1 MERSD
6 TEPYLAKKVAA
17 GLITQSDADL
27 ILEHL
32 YERQAQR
39 GTSDETMRTSAS
51 YISLLRTYMPEFA
64 QCTTADVMKAVA
76 AIRRLKMKP
85 NTERKYILLLKMFFE
100 WLDERGIAQVD
111 IAKIDQVRAPAAEWV
126 TKTPEQMLTID
137 EVQRIIKGCRTS
149 RDRAMLAMIYE
160 GALRP
165 VEITGAQWRQLE
177 FDRYGAKFVT
187 DGKTGK
193 RRHIRLLMSAQ
204 YLAAWQADYPGG
216 ASPDAP
222 IFVRLRGSPAKMT
235 RGAMRKVI
243 ERAARRAGIE
253 REVFPYLFRHSR
265 ITHWV
270 ETGLSESV
278 IKLQS
283 WGNLKSPML
292 ATYAHVSDAAIDRAM
307 LEHAGIRQH
316 EGKQEEPKPI
326 QCPQCDAVNAPG
338 SPACYVCGCRFGRDA
353 TYTVEMLLTALIRE
367 YPDIAEA
374 LERVAVGESP
384 PGRSL
389 ADE

>member
-1 MERSD
+1 
-6 TEPYLAKKVAA
+6 
-17 GLITQSDADL
+17 
-27 ILEHL
+27 
-32 YERQAQR
+32 
-39 GTSDETMRTSAS
+39 
-51 YISLLRTYMPEFA
+51 
-64 QCTTADVMKAVA
+64 
-76 AIRRLKMKP
+76 
-85 NTERKYILLLKMFFE
+85 
-100 WLDERGIAQVD
+100 
-111 IAKIDQVRAPAAEWV
+111 
-126 TKTPEQMLTID
+126 MLTID

-187 DGKTGK
+187 AGKTGK

-374 LERVAVGESP
+374 LERVAAGESP

>member
-39 GTSDETMRTSAS
+39 GISDETVRTSAS
-51 YISLLRTYMPEFA
+51 YIALLRNHTPEFE

-76 AIRRLKMKP
+76 AIRRLHLRP
-85 NTERKYILLLKMFFE
+85 NTERKYILHIKQFFA
-100 WLDERGIAQVD
+100 WLDERGIAEVD
-111 IAKIDQVRAPAAEWV
+111 VSKIDKVKVPPADWI
-126 TKTPEQMLTID
+126 TKTAEEMLTID
-137 EVQRIIKGCRTS
+137 EVQRIIRACRTS

-243 ERAARRAGIE
+243 ERAAKRAGVEKPIH
-253 REVFPYLFRHSR
+253 PYLFRHSR

-292 ATYAHVSDAAIDRAM
+292 ATYAHVSDAAIDKAV

-316 EGKQEEPKPI
+316 EDSQEMPKPI
-326 QCPQCDAVNAPG
+326 QCPQCDTVNAPN
-338 SPACYVCGCRFGRDA
+338 SPACYVCGCPLTRDA
-353 TYTVEMLLTALIRE
+353 KYTVEMLLAALMRE
-367 YPDIAEA
+367 YPDVADALMQVAEGK
-374 LERVAVGESP
+374 LGQ
-384 PGRSL
+384 GRSG

>member
-6 TEPYLAKKVAA
+6 TEPYLAKKVGS

-39 GTSDETMRTSAS
+39 GISDETVRTSAS
-51 YISLLRTYMPEFA
+51 YIALLRDHTPEFE

-76 AIRRLKMKP
+76 AIRRLHLRP
-85 NTERKYILLLKMFFE
+85 NTERKYILHIKQFFA
-100 WLDERGIAQVD
+100 WLDERGIAEID
-111 IAKIDQVRAPAAEWV
+111 ISKIDKVKAPPAEWV
-126 TKTPEQMLTID
+126 TKTPEQMLTIN
-137 EVQRIIKGCRTS
+137 EVQRIIGACRNS
-149 RDRAMLAMIYE
+149 RDRAMLAVLYE

-165 VEITGAQWRQLE
+165 IEITKMNWKQIE
-177 FDRYGAKFVT
+177 FDRYGAKLTT

-204 YLAAWQADYPGG
+204 YLAVWQADYPGG

-243 ERAARRAGIE
+243 ERAAKRAGVEKPIH
-253 REVFPYLFRHSR
+253 PYLFRHSR

-283 WGNLKSPML
+283 WGDLKSPML
-292 ATYAHVSDAAIDRAM
+292 ATYAHVSDAAIDKAV
-307 LEHAGIRQH
+307 LEHAGIRRR
-316 EGKQEEPKPI
+316 EERREEPKPV
-326 QCPQCDAVNAPG
+326 QCPQCDTVNAPN
-338 SPACYVCGCRFGRDA
+338 SPACYVCGCPLTRGA
-353 TYTVEMLLTALIRE
+353 KYTVEMLLAAMLKE
-367 YPDIAEA
+367 YPEVADALMQAAEGK
-374 LERVAVGESP
+374 LTQDRTAVGE
-384 PGRSL
+384 
-389 ADE
+389 

>member
-6 TEPYLAKKVAA
+6 TEPYLTKKSDAD
-17 GLITQSDADL
+17 LITKSDADL

-32 YERQAQR
+32 HERQAQR
-39 GTSDETMRTSAS
+39 GTSDDTVRTSAS
-51 YISLLRTYMPEFA
+51 YLSLLREHMPEFER
-64 QCTTADVMKAVA
+64 CTTADVMKAIA
-76 AIRRLKMKP
+76 AIRRLHLRP
-85 NTERKYILLLKMFFE
+85 NTERKYILHIKQFFA

-137 EVQRIIKGCRTS
+137 EVQRIIGACRTS

-243 ERAARRAGIE
+243 ERAARRAGVEKPIH
-253 REVFPYLFRHSR
+253 PYLFRHSR

-326 QCPQCDAVNAPG
+326 QCPQCDAVNAPK
-338 SPACYVCGCRFGRDA
+338 SPACYVCGCRLTPGA
-353 TYTVEMLLTALIRE
+353 KYTVEMLLAALLKE
-367 YPDIAEA
+367 YPEVADALMQAAEGK
-374 LERVAVGESP
+374 LTQDRTVVGE
-384 PGRSL
+384 
-389 ADE
+389 

>member
-6 TEPYLAKKVAA
+6 PEPYLEGKIAE
-17 GLITQSDADL
+17 GHITRSDADL

-39 GTSDETMRTSAS
+39 GISDETVRTSAS
-51 YISLLRTYMPEFA
+51 YIALLRDHTPEFE
-64 QCTTADVMKAVA
+64 QCTTGDVMKAVA
-76 AIRRLKMKP
+76 AIRRLHLRP
-85 NTERKYILLLKMFFE
+85 NTERKYILHIKQFFA
-100 WLDERGIAQVD
+100 WLDERGIAEID
-111 IAKIDQVRAPAAEWV
+111 ISKIDKVKAPPADWI
-126 TKTPEQMLTID
+126 TKTSDEMLTID
-137 EVQRIIKGCRTS
+137 EVQRIIKACRTS
-149 RDRAMLAMIYE
+149 RDRAMLAVLYE

-165 VEITGAQWRQLE
+165 IEIIKMNWKQIE
-177 FDRYGAKFVT
+177 FDRYGAKLTT

-193 RRHIRLLMSAQ
+193 RRHIRLIMSAQ
-204 YLAAWQADYPGG
+204 YLAAWQADYPGD
-216 ASPDAP
+216 ASGDAP
-222 IFVRLRGSPAKMT
+222 IFIRLRGSPARMT

-243 ERAARRAGIE
+243 ERAALRAGVEKDIY
-253 REVFPYLFRHSR
+253 PYLFRHSR

-316 EGKQEEPKPI
+316 EDTQEMPKPI
-326 QCPQCDAVNAPG
+326 QCPQCDTVNAPN
-338 SPACYVCGCRFGRDA
+338 SPACYVCGCPFTRDA
-353 TYTVEMLLTALIRE
+353 KYTVEMLLAALLKE
-367 YPDIAEA
+367 YPDIAEV
-374 LERVAVGESP
+374 LERVAAGESP
-384 PGRSL
+384 PDRSV

>member
-6 TEPYLAKKVAA
+6 TEPYIAKKVAA

-39 GTSDETMRTSAS
+39 GISDETVRTSAS
-51 YISLLRTYMPEFA
+51 YLSLLREHMPEFER
-64 QCTTADVMKAVA
+64 CTTVDVMKAVA
-76 AIRRLKMKP
+76 AIRRLHARP
-85 NTERKYILLLKMFFE
+85 NTERKYLQTLKTFFA
-100 WLDERGIAQVD
+100 WLDERGIADVD
-111 IAKIDQVRAPAAEWV
+111 IGKIDRVRAPAAEWV

-137 EVQRIIKGCRTS
+137 EVQRIIGACRNS
-149 RDRAMLAMIYE
+149 RDRAMLAMHYE

-165 VEITGAQWRQLE
+165 IEVTEGEWRQIE
-177 FDRYGAKFVT
+177 FDRYGAKFTT

-204 YLAAWQADYPGG
+204 YLATWRADYPGD
-216 ASPDAP
+216 ASGDAP
-222 IFVRLRGSPAKMT
+222 IFIRLQGSPARMT

-243 ERAARRAGIE
+243 ERAACRAGIE
-253 REVFPYLFRHSR
+253 KDIFPYLFRHSR

-316 EGKQEEPKPI
+316 EGKQEMPKPI
-326 QCPQCDAVNAPG
+326 QCPQCDTVNAPG
-338 SPACYVCGCRFGRDA
+338 SPACYVCGCRFGRNA
-353 TYTVEMLLTALIRE
+353 TYTVEMLLAALMRE
-367 YPDIAEA
+367 YPDVADALIQVAEGK
-374 LERVAVGESP
+374 LGQD
-384 PGRSL
+384 RSG